1 MQFNKLCLLTVL
13 VLILFSAPTAIACH
27 TYDQAK
33 AEGQLMSTYATTRAD
48 FESRCATT
56 RERSHEIYDA
66 CILAK
71 MPRGGVE
78 REVKSAIKSTCRRK
92 ACKPSFL
99 DKLRF

>member
-1 MQFNKLCLLTVL
+1 MRILLATIFLMVL
-13 VLILFSAPTAIACH
+13 AHPAMACH
-27 TYDQAK
+27 TIDQAK
-33 AEGQLMSTYATTRAD
+33 AKGELLSTYAPTRAE
-48 FESRCATT
+48 FETRCATT
-56 RERSHEIYDA
+56 CERSHEIYDA

-71 MPRGGVE
+71 MPRGTVE